1 MSPVMLDWFVLSHS
15 ANCSAW
21 AGCLLSLNTT
31 VVDPPQFPLLGVAP
45 QFGIAATRQS
55 PLVEAALV
63 TRVFSP
69 QTAVGQVSNVPSD
82 RSLYQ
87 PVVKSWSILT
97 R

>member
-1 MSPVMLDWFVLSHS
+1 MSPVMLCWLVFSHS
-15 ANCSAW
+15 ANSAAW

-31 VVDPPQFPLLGVAP
+31 VVDPPQFPLLGVLL
-45 QFGIAATRQS
+45 QFGIGATRQS

-63 TRVFSP
+63 IRVFSP
-69 QTAVGQVSNVPSD
+69 QTAVGQVSRAPSD

-87 PVVKSWSILT
+87 PAVKSWSIFT